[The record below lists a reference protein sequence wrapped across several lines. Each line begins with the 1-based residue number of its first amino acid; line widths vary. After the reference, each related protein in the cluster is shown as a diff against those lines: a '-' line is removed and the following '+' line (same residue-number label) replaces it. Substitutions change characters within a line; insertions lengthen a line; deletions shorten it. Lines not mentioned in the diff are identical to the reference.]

1 MKPVGRKPSKTLFK
15 DFDDEGIYTL
25 EEFHDIF
32 VECEDITEYEAAI
45 KLVGSWTEWERIK
58 RDWPNFQ
65 SYITVWK
72 EEINIRL
79 KSQTIR
85 KLREIASGDT
95 SQAAAAAKWIAEEG
109 WQRKSGKGRPTK
121 AETAREA
128 KALAKATS
136 DTNNEYT
143 RMLELLDGGKL
154 N

>member
-15 DFDDEGIYTL
+15 EFDEDGIYTL
-25 EEFHDIF
+25 EEFHDVF

-79 KSQTIR
+79 CCCCEVDSR
-85 KLREIASGDT
+85 R
-95 SQAAAAAKWIAEEG
+95 
-109 WQRKSGKGRPTK
+109 R
-121 AETAREA
+121 
-128 KALAKATS
+128 LAT
-136 DTNNEYT
+136 
-143 RMLELLDGGKL
+143 
-154 N
+154 